1 MHWLLA
7 AANTSVSQCLAR
19 PLVKPR
25 QYCITLPARAI
36 KWPQKWRSN
45 EWIKRVITRPQRLH
59 TTRSAKL
66 DSTSQL
72 TGTISNL
79 LNLNKI
85 NINTKTQT
93 KHMTQPAVKLYQQLQ
108 ASHAAQTQKGYFST
122 FRRKGNHRLQT
133 VPQCCHL
140 GSYFKHMPYSC
151 CYTGCN
157 IMCKHDV
164 IHNTRST

>member
-1 MHWLLA
+1 
-7 AANTSVSQCLAR
+7 
-19 PLVKPR
+19 
-25 QYCITLPARAI
+25 
-36 KWPQKWRSN
+36 
-45 EWIKRVITRPQRLH
+45 
-59 TTRSAKL
+59 
-66 DSTSQL
+66 
-72 TGTISNL
+72 
-79 LNLNKI
+79 
-85 NINTKTQT
+85 
-93 KHMTQPAVKLYQQLQ
+93 MTQPAVKLYQQLQ

-164 IHNTRST
+164 IHKPEIHNISQCHQRRTEPH